1 MGAKIRGLLAGH
13 YAGSRPTAADHETK
27 KSAAQIVILKLLGKF
42 GGPGRDR
49 TDDLFH
55 AMEARSQLRHR
66 PIVLRGQ
73 LLDFNSRLGSSPRQT
88 RLQSPPRI
96 GYV

>member
-1 MGAKIRGLLAGH
+1 
-13 YAGSRPTAADHETK
+13 
-27 KSAAQIVILKLLGKF
+27 
-42 GGPGRDR
+42 
-49 TDDLFH
+49 
-55 AMEARSQLRHR
+55 
-66 PIVLRGQ
+66 VLRGQ